1 MIPATAAG
9 GPGLELPIGVA
20 IAVSVVLLT
29 LSFLFSGTETS
40 LFSLQKLQRQ
50 RLETSG
56 PSGARVTRLL
66 SRRAALITTIL
77 IGNETVNVAFAN
89 TGAVLF
95 EDLTPYTWLNPW
107 ISICVVTP
115 ILVLISEITPKVL
128 AYRFNMQWARAASLP
143 LAIFHVVVAPIRW
156 VVTLIVGTLSR
167 AAGVTPTQQDDSIG
181 EAELLRL
188 LDLGEKAGSVDAAE
202 REMIEAVFEFEE
214 LTVGR
219 LKTPRPD
226 MFALPLAT
234 PWEAIVDACRERA
247 YSRIPIYDR
256 DPEDIVGILLLKDV
270 LKHRTN
276 PPAGPRQLGALLL
289 PPVFVPRS
297 KPAQDMLKSF
307 LDKRFHSAFVV
318 NEHGTLVGLVTLDD
332 LLSELFG
339 DFPDEGDDPSEGVQV
354 LGEGVW
360 AINAAMDLDDLTE
373 AIEIELPGG
382 EYHTVGGFVYHH
394 LGRLPHRGDAFTFD
408 GHRFVVRRMDGRRID
423 EVLLRAAPGST
434 VSATGEAP

>member
-1 MIPATAAG
+1 MIPAVAAG
-9 GPGLELPIGVA
+9 GSGLELPVGVA
-20 IAVSVVLLT
+20 IAVSAVLLT
-29 LSFLFSGTETS
+29 LSFLFSGTETA

-50 RLETSG
+50 RLESSG
-56 PSGARVTRLL
+56 GSGAQSTRLL

-89 TGAVLF
+89 TGARLF
-95 EDLTPYTWLNPW
+95 EDLTPYAWLNPW
-107 ISICVVTP
+107 LSIIVVTP
-115 ILVLISEITPKVL
+115 MLVLISEITPKVL
-128 AYRFNMQWARAASLP
+128 AYRFNVGWARIAAWP
-143 LAIFHVVVAPIRW
+143 LTVFHVLASPIRW
-156 VVTLIVGTLSR
+156 VVVLIVGTLAR

-188 LDLGEKAGSVDAAE
+188 LDQGERAGSVDAAE

-226 MFALPLAT
+226 MFALPLDT
-234 PWEAIVDACRERA
+234 PWEAIVEACRERG
-247 YSRIPIYDR
+247 YSRIPVYDQ
-256 DPEDIVGILLLKDV
+256 DPENIVGILLLKDV

-276 PPAGPRQLGALLL
+276 PPAGPRQLRTLLL

-318 NEHGTLVGLVTLDD
+318 DEHGTLVGIVTLDD

-339 DFPDEGDDPSEGVQV
+339 DFPDEGDDTSEGIQT
-354 LGEGVW
+354 LGPGVW
-360 AINAAMDLDDLTE
+360 AVSAAMDLDDFADVVEL
-373 AIEIELPGG
+373 ELPGG
-382 EYHTVGGFVYHH
+382 EYHTVGGFVFHQ
-394 LGRLPHRGDAFTFD
+394 LGRLPHRGDAFTFAD
-408 GHRFVVRRMDGRRID
+408 HRFVVRRMDGRRID
-423 EVLLRAAPGST
+423 EVLVRAGPGRA
-434 VSATGEAP
+434 VKPAGGEA